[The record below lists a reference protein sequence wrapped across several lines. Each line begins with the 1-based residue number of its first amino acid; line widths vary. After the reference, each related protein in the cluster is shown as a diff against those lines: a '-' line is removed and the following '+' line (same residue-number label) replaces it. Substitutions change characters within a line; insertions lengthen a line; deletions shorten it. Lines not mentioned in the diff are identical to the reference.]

1 MAVCGKSVQCD
12 PGAKPSWSHL
22 ADNNERDGDGGHD
35 HAADDDDDDDDDV
48 KEG

>member
-22 ADNNERDGDGGHD
+22 ADNNDGDGDGD
-35 HAADDDDDDDDDV
+35 HAADDDDDDDDV